1 MTTTERSG
9 TRAAARTLPPI
20 AERDLTEVLW
30 EQADEGVLAIT
41 LNRPERL
48 NALSFRLLREVQQL
62 IDHAAATPEVRV
74 VTLRGAGGRAFC
86 SGDDLKGMNPEPG
99 YDSSETVH
107 QPLLLSIRELPK
119 PVVALVTGYA
129 LGHGWELA
137 SACDMRL
144 VADNCEVGDHRVQRS
159 IAMNGGTSWFVPRL
173 VGRGRALELLMTGR
187 HLNSEE
193 AVDWGWANHAWPLDE
208 FDERSAEFVSML
220 AQLPTIDVGVF
231 KAAVDYSAE
240 HSLRDSLAHELEV
253 SKRTAG
259 TDDAA
264 EGRESWWQKRV
275 PEYHGR

>member
-30 EQADEGVLAIT
+30 EQTDEGVLAIT

-74 VTLRGAGGRAFC
+74 VTLRGAGERAFC

-107 QPLLLSIRELPK
+107 QPLLLSIRELPN

-159 IAMNGGTSWFVPRL
+159 IAMERRDLLVRAATGWARPSAGAVDDGPPPQLRGGGRLGLGEPRL
-173 VGRGRALELLMTGR
+173 AARRIRRALCGVRLDARAVADDRRRCLQGSGRLLR
-187 HLNSEE
+187 
-193 AVDWGWANHAWPLDE
+193 
-208 FDERSAEFVSML
+208 
-220 AQLPTIDVGVF
+220 
-231 KAAVDYSAE
+231 
-240 HSLRDSLAHELEV
+240 
-253 SKRTAG
+253 G
-259 TDDAA
+259 T
-264 EGRESWWQKRV
+264 Q
-275 PEYHGR
+275 PP